1 MSMASISC
9 GLGPNGSDIE
19 ARRRRG
25 LFLVGA
31 AVALALFA
39 LSIQVGLNANFLVE
53 EIGVTGTRMGLVEV
67 VRESCGIVA
76 FGVLALLAGL
86 TEPLVGAAMLVLMA
100 VGMGS
105 YAFVPSYG
113 WVLIASVIWS
123 QGFHV
128 WMPLPSSMTLALAE
142 PERTGY
148 RLGQMGAAGSIGFGA
163 GILVALGLTMGGVP
177 MRPLYFVA
185 AAAAIL
191 AAVVC
196 LAIPRNL
203 KTPGPRLVFRRRY
216 GLYYVLC
223 LLDGWRRQIFICFV
237 GLLLVKDHG
246 TPIKGM
252 LLLGAVVQALN
263 CVVSPRVGR
272 LIDRIGERRSLVIY
286 FVCVTAA
293 FFGYAF
299 IGHVWLLYALVVV
312 DNLCWSLATALT
324 TYVNRITP
332 PSERTPTL
340 SMGVAMNHVGA
351 VTMPLFAGLLW
362 DSVSHRAPFFVGAVA
377 AAASI
382 FVALRVPRH
391 GALPG
396 AAEERATTDRTES
409 TDQAKRRPG

>member
-1 MSMASISC
+1 V
-9 GLGPNGSDIE
+9 
-19 ARRRRG
+19 
-25 LFLVGA
+25 LV
-31 AVALALFA
+31 
-39 LSIQVGLNANFLVE
+39 
-53 EIGVTGTRMGLVEV
+53 T
-67 VRESCGIVA
+67 
-76 FGVLALLAGL
+76 
-86 TEPLVGAAMLVLMA
+86 
-100 VGMGS
+100 
-105 YAFVPSYG
+105 
-113 WVLIASVIWS
+113 SVIWS

-142 PERTGY
+142 PERTGF

-163 GILVALGLTMGGVP
+163 GTLVAFGLTAAGVP

-185 AAAAIL
+185 AAAAVL
-191 AAVVC
+191 AALVC

-223 LLDGWRRQIFICFV
+223 LLDGWRRQIVICFV
-237 GLLLVKDHG
+237 CLLLVKDHG
-246 TPIKGM
+246 TPVGTM
-252 LLLGAVVQALN
+252 LLLGAVCQAVN
-263 CVVSPRVGR
+263 CVASPLAGR
-272 LIDRIGERRSLVIY
+272 LIDRVGERRALVAY
-286 FVCVTAA
+286 FACVTAA

-299 IGHVWLLYALVVV
+299 IGDVRALYVLFVA
-312 DNLCWSLATALT
+312 DNLCWTLTTALT

-351 VTMPLFAGLLW
+351 VTMPLAAGLLW
-362 DSVSHRAPFFVGAVA
+362 DSVSHQAPFFVGAVA

-382 FVALRVPRH
+382 FVALRVPRR